1 MRGSIYSKTGST
13 CSGGSMDRLSEKEIG
28 AIRKLMMEKKQEER
42 KCNIFFAIKG
52 GKEIRMWQRVRFG
65 HRNL

>member
-1 MRGSIYSKTGST
+1 
-13 CSGGSMDRLSEKEIG
+13 MDRLSGKEIG

-52 GKEIRMWQRVRFG
+52 GKEDVAKGKVWAQKFIKEKTGVDVKVIR
-65 HRNL
+65 